1 MQWLVL
7 LLRNRV
13 ARVTIIGLLPVL
25 YVLWSQLG
33 SASGAVIGEGEA
45 TGVITEVYKHAYRV
59 TLDDG
64 PLVRVFRNRTVD
76 KGARVALHF
85 TRYDSGI
92 THYDLPRD
100 ERR

>member
-33 SASGAVIGEGEA
+33 SASGSVIGDGDGEA
-45 TGVITEVYKHAYRV
+45 KGVITEVYKHA
-59 TLDDG
+59 
-64 PLVRVFRNRTVD
+64 
-76 KGARVALHF
+76 
-85 TRYDSGI
+85 
-92 THYDLPRD
+92 
-100 ERR
+100 

>member
-33 SASGAVIGEGEA
+33 SASGSVIGEGEA
-45 TGVITEVYKHAYRV
+45 KGVITEVYKHA
-59 TLDDG
+59 
-64 PLVRVFRNRTVD
+64 
-76 KGARVALHF
+76 
-85 TRYDSGI
+85 
-92 THYDLPRD
+92 
-100 ERR
+100 

>member
-45 TGVITEVYKHAYRV
+45 KGVITEVYKHA
-59 TLDDG
+59 
-64 PLVRVFRNRTVD
+64 
-76 KGARVALHF
+76 
-85 TRYDSGI
+85 
-92 THYDLPRD
+92 
-100 ERR
+100 